1 MLAVIINL
9 VYMKIDVFISY
20 SSKKNDAAKAICH
33 VLEENGIKCWIVL
46 RDIN

>member
-20 SSKKNDAAKAICH
+20 SSKKTMPLKQFVMYWRKM
-33 VLEENGIKCWIVL
+33 VLNVGLFLGI
-46 RDIN
+46 